1 MFQARISYS
10 NILGLLKSFNYINFN
25 NLLINFIL
33 MPNFYETIKPH
44 LDEIENRVILLGEVS
59 QVTKSEKKN
68 TKLVEFK
75 AEVSFHCLTITK
87 ELGNIKKALFE
98 TLQKTKQDGEELKK
112 SEEN

>member
-1 MFQARISYS
+1 
-10 NILGLLKSFNYINFN
+10 
-25 NLLINFIL
+25 

-87 ELGNIKKALFE
+87 ELGNIKKALLIDYKLYLTYLIPRPLDIFV
-98 TLQKTKQDGEELKK
+98 
-112 SEEN
+112 